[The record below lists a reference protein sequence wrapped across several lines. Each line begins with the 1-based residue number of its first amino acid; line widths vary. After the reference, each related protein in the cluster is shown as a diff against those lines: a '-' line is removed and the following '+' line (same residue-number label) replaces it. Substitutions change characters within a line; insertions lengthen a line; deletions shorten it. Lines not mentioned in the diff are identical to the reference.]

1 MRKAFFIIIL
11 LLLLFGC
18 KNDRDNCKQNIQSN
32 YQVLNTQKLNIPI
45 PPNDTYMSFSNQVV
59 GGLLYRTSYFEDL
72 IYIYDVSLKKKVSEI
87 RFPSDGI
94 NHISA
99 FQGAAIIPIG
109 LDTIFI
115 ANNFSKIYVTFRD
128 SVVFSKVTI
137 DDDILSSKE
146 YRSYGVNRVKPI
158 KIGYKVYMLK
168 VSQYPVGSDNFKK
181 DKTIMNFDL
190 QTQNIEESS
199 VLFPEKY
206 NKGNWAPRQYMVS
219 FTSWGKK
226 LLLNYP
232 IDDDLYVYDI
242 NSNSLTDTVRC
253 VRSRFKN
260 HEIQPSN
267 RQFTGIKMHNM
278 YLKQNTFYWSISYI
292 PEQNRFYRI
301 VVHPTDVEEDKIT
314 EEKPEIVSPFS
325 VMILDEKFNILA
337 ENKFPGKTYDL
348 TDFFVNEKGLWISNN
363 NPENPNFSEDQL
375 SFTLFALGEKKE

>member
-1 MRKAFFIIIL
+1 MRKLFFIIIVS
-11 LLLLFGC
+11 LLFTAC
-18 KNDRDNCKQNIQSN
+18 KDNSSSCKQKISGS
-32 YQVLNTQKLNIPI
+32 YHVINTQRLNIPI
-45 PPNDTYMSFSNQVV
+45 SPKDTYMSFSNQVV
-59 GGLLYRTSYFEDL
+59 GGLLYRASYFEDL
-72 IYIYDVSLKKKVSEI
+72 IYIYDLSLKKKVDEI
-87 RFPSDGI
+87 RFPHDGI

-115 ANNFSKIYVTFRD
+115 ANNFSKIYVTYRD
-128 SVVFSKVTI
+128 SVVFGKVTI

-158 KIGYKVYMLK
+158 KIGNKVYMLK

-199 VLFPEKY
+199 VHFPGKY

-219 FTSWGKK
+219 FTNWGKK
-226 LLLNYP
+226 LVLNYP
-232 IDDDLYVYDI
+232 IADDLYIYDV
-242 NSNSLTDTVRC
+242 NNDSVTDTVNC

-267 RQFTGIKMHNM
+267 RQFTGIRMHNM

-292 PEQNRFYRI
+292 PKKKCFYRI
-301 VVHPTDVEEDKIT
+301 ILHPTEIEEDKIT
-314 EEKPEIVSPFS
+314 VEKPEIVSPFS
-325 VMILDEKFNILA
+325 VMILDKDFNVLA
-337 ENKFPGKTYDL
+337 EDKFPGKTYDL
-348 TDFFVNEKGLWISNN
+348 TDFFVDDKGLWISNN
-363 NPENPNFSEDQL
+363 NPENPNFSEDHL
-375 SFTLFALGEKKE
+375 SFTLFELAEKNK